1 MQNLGTQTGWSMTSE
16 IKVHYFGQWDWNLNS
31 NDIWIEAAKG
41 AENFF
46 SVTFWAKKKAICIP
60 WHELGWFPFLRI
72 FSKADRSSILSTRGC
87 QPFEGTFSTNGF
99 EKSLHIALQT
109 RAENATTPRSIS
121 AKPVLNTT
129 LIKEK
134 SLAVPNCFNCVI
146 ASIKYMYYTMD
157 QECWKCSIYGIKV
170 QVQDVE
176 TYPTHSGNNRTS
188 AWIAT
193 IARMNIAIA
202 M

>member
-121 AKPVLNTT
+121 CANALLSYCFPFKRLHR
-129 LIKEK
+129 I
-134 SLAVPNCFNCVI
+134 AVPLQIIRNNIYKMAINHSTLEISFGKTSQQQFPTWHDAI
-146 ASIKYMYYTMD
+146 PPPKTL
-157 QECWKCSIYGIKV
+157 KCTKNSKPILW
-170 QVQDVE
+170 
-176 TYPTHSGNNRTS
+176 S
-188 AWIAT
+188 
-193 IARMNIAIA
+193 
-202 M
+202 